1 VEIEQ
6 ALLKDASKCPE
17 SCCISID
24 TSCLHI
30 PFGTPEAV
38 EVAHTHLTHQAPASF
53 APVATHSVAGRCFV
67 YAVACR
73 CADATND
80 GVPLAWH
87 ILLCFVLWCGG
98 GRTDTELSAK

>member
-17 SCCISID
+17 SCCISMD

-53 APVATHSVAGRCFV
+53 APVATHSVAGRRFV
-67 YAVACR
+67 YADALMLQMMVCPWRGIYCCALC
-73 CADATND
+73 CGAVADAQT
-80 GVPLAWH
+80 V
-87 ILLCFVLWCGG
+87 
-98 GRTDTELSAK
+98 ELSAK